1 MTSHNPKNPSQ
12 AEAGFDLLR
21 LRTLLGMG
29 ESGVSIASLPF
40 GAGDVTAGAE
50 NELLTITHGPRG
62 QVDLARSVDESNY
75 FKNLTRRA
83 DSGDAPRR
91 LVRGIEDYLSD
102 NTDNAWENSWVYFPA
117 DLLSPYA
124 REVFEGDLF
133 ADKRERKA
141 LRSDVARFEVVRN
154 GLRCIR
160 IPVSYLLKLALA
172 DAISTG
178 KTIHPVIWQKGEQLM
193 EHFLSDNT
201 SPESISFHVV
211 TPKSGAGLG
220 QTMASETLRRLLLVQ
235 FLIMYAND
243 KFELR
248 SRGQETLVCLA
259 PQTPVRQRKLN
270 ELVADSFY
278 RDLFMSPC
286 LSGWDKGEAK
296 HQYMILCH
304 EVLSRSRLNTME
316 KLRESGI
323 LARDLIILPTVSST
337 SLTNNGTHISLGSQR
352 LTQLMKAR
360 APEFTA
366 ADEKY
371 IGDLVVKI
379 VEHFLPLF
387 VGSYTAAPHRFDFH
401 DFHPETVL
409 GFLPHELDFT
419 HLRMVWRR
427 WKGKADL
434 KCFGFPLTPFGPRGF
449 DRFLG
454 TVLGLRGD
462 WIPDQRLI
470 DYLVS
475 PLSTDHSPA
484 LDGMP
489 GNDQRLKRDLAEMGV
504 FDTRMSSYSLYRQR
518 HFSSMGF
525 CGFEGRHY
533 SQFASIK
540 KDMAAATDLQRLI
553 TALAYKYILNG
564 TVTHADIPDTPEVES
579 ERRQTFFGSAI
590 GIPTFFVESKTP
602 NQFLK
607 RLLSRT
613 KNIRDS
619 RRYPGRTRVYYAE
632 YRRALVAVL
641 EQDGA
646 DLIESLGMGETIQ
659 DLKQRLSPAH
669 NGSALE
675 SLLAGIL
682 SEADASNPLQ
692 SSAEAFNSAAER
704 FYKGPLLK
712 RFIEEALELFT
723 GDLKELCQRATTGD
737 PVDAAALKTILNG
750 EEPVSFLEAVRVNIL
765 DGKAS
770 QSVVTK
776 LIRLMLLVVHHQS
789 ECSGG
794 RR

>member
-1 MTSHNPKNPSQ
+1 M
-12 AEAGFDLLR
+12 R
-21 LRTLLGMG
+21 LRAILGMSETG
-29 ESGVSIASLPF
+29 DSIASLPF
-40 GAGDVTAGAE
+40 GLGDVTAGAE

-62 QVDLARSVDESNY
+62 QVDLARMVDDSNY

-83 DSGDAPRR
+83 ASGDAPRR
-91 LVRGIEDYLSD
+91 LVRNIENYLSD
-102 NTDNAWENSWVYFPA
+102 NPENAWENSWVYFPA
-117 DLLSPYA
+117 DLVSPYA
-124 REVFEGDLF
+124 REVFEGDLY
-133 ADKRERKA
+133 ADKRDRNA
-141 LRSDVARFEVVRN
+141 PRSDAARFEVVRN

-178 KTIHPVIWQKGEQLM
+178 KTLHPVIRQEGEQLM
-193 EHFLSDNT
+193 ERFLSDNT
-201 SPESISFHVV
+201 SPESLSFHVV
-211 TPKSGAGLG
+211 NPQSGANLG
-220 QTMASETLRRLLLVQ
+220 QTMASETLRRLLMVQ
-235 FLIMYAND
+235 LLTMYAND

-337 SLTNNGTHISLGSQR
+337 SLTNNGTHITLGSQR
-352 LTQLMKAR
+352 LTQLMKGQT
-360 APEFTA
+360 PDFTV
-366 ADEKY
+366 ADEKR

-387 VGSYTAAPHRFDFH
+387 VGTYTAAPHRFDFR

-419 HLRMVWRR
+419 HLRMLWRR

-484 LDGMP
+484 LDGTL

-518 HFSSMGF
+518 PFSSMGF

-533 SQFASIK
+533 SQFASIN
-540 KDMAAATDLQRLI
+540 KDMAAATDLQRLV
-553 TALAYKYILNG
+553 TALAYKYVLSG
-564 TVTHADIPDTPEVES
+564 TITHADIPDSPEVES

-590 GIPTFFVESKTP
+590 GIPTFFVGARTP

-607 RLLSRT
+607 RILSRT
-613 KNIRDS
+613 AKTRDS
-619 RRYPGRTRVYYAE
+619 RRYPGRTRVYHAE
-632 YRRALVAVL
+632 YRRALVAIL

-646 DLIESLGMGETIQ
+646 DLIESLGLGETIQ
-659 DLKQRLSPAH
+659 DLKQRLTPEH
-669 NGSALE
+669 NNSAVK
-675 SLLAGIL
+675 SLLTGIL
-682 SEADASNPLQ
+682 NEAGASKPLQ
-692 SSAEAFNSAAER
+692 SSAESFNTAAER
-704 FYKGPLLK
+704 FYKGPLLR
-712 RFIEEALELFT
+712 RFVGEALELFT
-723 GDLKELCQRATTGD
+723 SDLGELCNRAAAGGELD
-737 PVDAAALKTILNG
+737 SAALKSVLNG
-750 EEPVSFLEAVRVNIL
+750 EDPVAFLAAVQDTVL
-765 DGKAS
+765 EGKAS
-770 QSVVTK
+770 QSVATK
-776 LIRLMLLVVHHQS
+776 LIRLMLLVVHHQC
-789 ECSGG
+789 ECNGG